1 MLNILFLS
9 DDREDYLA
17 DSLLHGL
24 ISLGCHEVVD
34 YPKKEL
40 LYEGSFRANH
50 RSQIYG
56 HGFTLYGLLPERQ
69 VDRTLIWKRLEAG
82 GFDLIILGNI
92 WRQFGL
98 LPQLLK
104 SMRHGHTRLLLL
116 DGDDDARLYPVSLA
130 RLKQHGLQIPGPL
143 QKLAGRIRYAKREL
157 DLQQP
162 HHWHEMLL
170 PAKLRPQVRHLFR
183 SQLINPE
190 PCSFSIPA
198 QWIRTPDPHRKTK
211 LLPRHIVDVEV
222 RMQLK
227 DSQSDYAFNSQQDY
241 FNDLA
246 QARFGITTK
255 RAGWDCLRHYEIAAA
270 GTVPCFRELGKKG
283 SLCAPHGLSAE
294 NCLIYTS
301 AADLNLQLQ
310 NMRTDHYTNLLAA
323 SHAWVLEHTMVKA
336 AARLLL
342 PQSGS

>member
-40 LYEGSFRANH
+40 LYAGSFRAEN
-50 RSQIYG
+50 RSQLYG
-56 HGFTLYGLLPERQ
+56 HGFTLYGLLAERQ

-82 GFDLIILGNI
+82 GFDLVILGNI

-98 LPQLLK
+98 LSQLVQ
-104 SMRHGHTRLLLL
+104 SMGHGRTQLLLL

-130 RLKQHGLQIPGPL
+130 RLKQHGLQIPNPL

-162 HHWHEMLL
+162 QHWREMLL
-170 PAKLRPQVRHLFR
+170 PARLRPQARRLLR
-183 SQLINPE
+183 SQLLNPE

-198 QWIRTPDPHRKTK
+198 QWIRKPDPLRKTK
-211 LLPRHIVDVEV
+211 LFPRHIVDDEV
-222 RMQLK
+222 RSQLK
-227 DSQSDYAFNSQQDY
+227 DSQSDYAFNSQKNY
-241 FNDLA
+241 FDDLA

-270 GTVPCFRELGKKG
+270 GTVPCFRGLGKKG

-294 NCLIYTS
+294 NCVLYTS
-301 AADLNLQLQ
+301 AADLNLQLR
-310 NMRTDHYTNLLAA
+310 NMCRDHYTNLLAA
-323 SHAWVLEHTMVKA
+323 SHAWVLENTTVKA
-336 AARLLL
+336 AARLL
-342 PQSGS
+342 QRGS

>member
-24 ISLGCHEVVD
+24 ISLGCHQVVD

-40 LYEGSFRANH
+40 LYAGSFTAEQ
-50 RSQIYG
+50 RSQLYG

-82 GFDLIILGNI
+82 WFDLVILGNI

-104 SMRHGHTRLLLL
+104 SMRHGRTRLLLL

-143 QKLAGRIRYAKREL
+143 QALAGRTRYAKREL

-162 HHWHEMLL
+162 QHWRELLL
-170 PAKLRPQVRHLFR
+170 PARLRPQLRRLFR
-183 SQLINPE
+183 RQLLNPQ

-211 LLPRHIVDVEV
+211 LLPRHIVDDEV
-222 RMQLK
+222 RSLLE
-227 DSQSDYAFNSQQDY
+227 DSQANYAFSSQQDY
-241 FNDLA
+241 FNDLG
-246 QARFGITTK
+246 QARFGITTR

-270 GTVPCFRELGKKG
+270 GSVPCFRDLQQKPA
-283 SLCAPHGLSAE
+283 LCAPHGLGTD
-294 NCLIYTS
+294 NCVIYTS
-301 AADLNLQLQ
+301 AADLHMQLQ
-310 NMRTDHYTNLLAA
+310 TMASDRYMNLLAA
-323 SHAWVLEHTMVKA
+323 SHAWVQRHTTVQA
-336 AARLLL
+336 AARLL
-342 PQSGS
+342 QESAA